1 MSGNLLERFR
11 VITGVAPSK
20 NNVPEYE
27 WSILE
32 QTVQYQT
39 NNQCK
44 VQSLTSNIEWSTVY

>member
-32 QTVQYQT
+32 ETVQYQT